1 MEEQFYFYILSLTNR
16 MNNSLLYK
24 TLKLIRIKQWIKNL
38 AVFAAIVFTGQLFN
52 ADIFWNVLFAFFA
65 FCFLSSAIYVINDM
79 FDIEKD
85 KLHPFKKF
93 RPLAHGDIS
102 FGYAIFVIFV
112 LSIGTFIISSFV
124 NEAFLFL
131 VLIYLALQLAYS
143 AILKHIAV
151 LDILAL
157 AAGYIF
163 RVYAGELASG
173 YHISVWLVL
182 TTVSLSLFLAVGKRR
197 NELTLIAGYA
207 QKHIEATRAT
217 LSHYSERLL
226 DVYASIFVASTFI
239 FYTLFT
245 FLENPGGFKISL
257 SILMPDFLPDYFQR
271 KWLMITIIPVVYGLM
286 RYLQDIYE
294 KHEGESPEKVILSD
308 IPLLTAVFI
317 WVVLVIGII
326 YFIKG

>member
-1 MEEQFYFYILSLTNR
+1 
-16 MNNSLLYK
+16 MNNTSLVYK
-24 TLKLIRIKQWIKNL
+24 TLKLIRIRQWIKNL

-52 ADIFWNVLFAFFA
+52 PDIFKNVVFAFFA
-65 FCFLSSAIYVINDM
+65 FCMLSSTVYVINDI

-85 KLHPFKKF
+85 RLHPFKRF
-93 RPLAHGDIS
+93 RPLANGDIS
-102 FGYAIFVIFV
+102 LSFAIVVALV
-112 LSIGTFIISSFV
+112 LFIATVFLSLFV
-124 NEAFLFL
+124 NEAFLLL
-131 VLIYLALQLAYS
+131 VFTYLALQISYS
-143 AILKHIAV
+143 AVLKHIEV
-151 LDILAL
+151 LDILVL

-197 NELTLIAGYA
+197 NELTLISGFP
-207 QKHIEATRAT
+207 QKHIEATRHT

-308 IPLLTAVFI
+308 IPLLTAVFLWTI
-317 WVVLVIGII
+317 LVVVII